1 MNLVHKYRID
11 IFQDLFVFDALAY
24 PAFKK
29 DNLKSMGWVLYVV
42 STYSL
47 IHDFSALNL
56 VDFQII
62 TKIGESY

>member
-29 DNLKSMGWVLYVV
+29 DKLKNMVEFCMYLLTHLYMIFK
-42 STYSL
+42 S
-47 IHDFSALNL
+47 
-56 VDFQII
+56 
-62 TKIGESY
+62 